1 MEKIDMH
8 AHLGYWPFA
17 LPNCGTVDSLL
28 RLAER
33 YDIRHIAASS
43 ALALNYDM
51 QAGNEEMAEAAR
63 EHDPL
68 LMYVYVNPNFIAQS
82 CSEMDRYLA
91 EDFGIGCKIH
101 TSYSATST
109 SAQRMY
115 DLIAEIARR
124 TSLVKV
130 HPGAAGDLAAW
141 ARAYPDLN
149 IIVAHAFGAGYPA
162 AIDLALAH
170 PNIHLDFCCS
180 HTGRGKVRDA
190 LDRLG
195 PRQIVFGSD
204 MDLLDPAFT
213 LAVFEAADLT
223 DGERHAVYRDNA
235 ARLLGIGQNRAKRP

>member
-1 MEKIDMH
+1 MKKIDMH

-17 LPNCGTVDSLL
+17 LPNCGTVESLL
-28 RLAER
+28 HLAER
-33 YDIRHIAASS
+33 YDIEHIAASS

-51 QAGNEEMAEAAR
+51 QAGNEEMAKAAR
-63 EHDPL
+63 GHESL
-68 LMYVYVNPNFIAQS
+68 LMYVYVNPNFIAES
-82 CSEMDRYLA
+82 CTEMDRYLS

-101 TSYSATST
+101 TSYSATPT
-109 SAQRMY
+109 SARRMH

-124 TSLVKV
+124 TGLVKV
-130 HPGAAGDLAAW
+130 HPGSAEDLAAW

-149 IIVAHAFGAGYPA
+149 IIVAHSFGAGYHA

-180 HTGRGKVRDA
+180 HAGRGKVRDA

-195 PRQIVFGSD
+195 PGQIVFGSD

-213 LAVFEAADLT
+213 LAVFEAADMT
-223 DGERHAVYRDNA
+223 EKERAAVYWGNG
-235 ARLLGIGQNRAKRP
+235 ARLLGIG